1 MYTRKHP
8 IVASGGFRGGQGGH
22 GPRPRAFHSKK
33 GPRTFHKMEKSSSA
47 YYAVLFVLVLSGFC
61 ITVYYVEILF
71 LL

>member
-1 MYTRKHP
+1 MYS
-8 IVASGGFRGGQGGH
+8 VAVLGGGQGGH

-61 ITVYYVEILF
+61 ITVYYVEILKQR
-71 LL
+71 LT